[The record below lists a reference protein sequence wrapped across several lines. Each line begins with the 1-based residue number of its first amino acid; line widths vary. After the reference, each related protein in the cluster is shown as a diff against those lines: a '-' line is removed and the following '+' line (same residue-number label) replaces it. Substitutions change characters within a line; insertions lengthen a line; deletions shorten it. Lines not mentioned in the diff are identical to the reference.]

1 VQNSRQA
8 GDDVGSEDRACEVDS
23 LPSFLLLDHGSLGI
37 AYETKYFSQDA
48 MQAAMQKPLVRLSAD
63 NECMMKTDQNP
74 TRIAHPRRQAP
85 VSQCTS
91 HISLPNMQAAKPIH
105 CHLHTCAVPD
115 IDRHADRPK
124 PWAAS
129 SFRSRFRIQSHVHAY
144 GRTPTHLD
152 SDAPQKRLK
161 HVYASQKQKSTTSM
175 SKHSHPSKA
184 KTPTQNRYLPAPQS
198 PYPRKTFPFP
208 MP

>member
-1 VQNSRQA
+1 
-8 GDDVGSEDRACEVDS
+8 VDS
-23 LPSFLLLDHGSLGI
+23 LPSFLLLDHGNLGI
-37 AYETKYFSQDA
+37 AHETKSFSQDA
-48 MQAAMQKPLVRLSAD
+48 MQAAMQKPLVRLPAD

-91 HISLPNMQAAKPIH
+91 HISLPNMQAAKPIIH

-129 SFRSRFRIQSHVHAY
+129 SFRARFRIQSHVHAY
-144 GRTPTHLD
+144 VGLRLTST
-152 SDAPQKRLK
+152 QMRRKRLK
-161 HVYASQKQKSTTSM
+161 HVCLAKAKNNTTSM
-175 SKHSHPSKA
+175 SKHTLPSKA
-184 KTPTQNRYLPAPQS
+184 KTPTQKPLSARAAVSLPTQNIS
-198 PYPRKTFPFP
+198 FS